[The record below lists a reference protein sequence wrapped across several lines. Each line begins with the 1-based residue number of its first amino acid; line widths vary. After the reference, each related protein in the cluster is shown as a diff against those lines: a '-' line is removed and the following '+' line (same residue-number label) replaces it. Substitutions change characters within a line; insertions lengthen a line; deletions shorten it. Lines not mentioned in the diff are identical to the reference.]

1 MQGPSGTLQTDLS
14 MAKNSLQFRSTLCR
28 DTACRVRRFQQ
39 RKIPLE
45 TFHRNVSKPTIPQT
59 GHRAERSCSLRPRK
73 AVAFLTHLLRAPKS
87 TGAESFAVCGQ
98 RLRGHVPSKN
108 SSPAALSWS
117 SLMEKRFHNAFF
129 FSPAFFC
136 LAFPVETW
144 DFFENPGFPPPLHRK
159 FPVFHTVFHKLWKT
173 HVEKKFRRRKR
184 FPGCVFCRCGI
195 SCGGLCKGVSTGC
208 GNRCRHLPDFPRIS
222 PQVFRFHSTI
232 FPPFHPQKISPLLHD
247 FSTKGSWKKN
257 LRRFRQ
263 KYGFPLFLPLY
274 NCY

>member
-1 MQGPSGTLQTDLS
+1 M
-14 MAKNSLQFRSTLCR
+14 
-28 DTACRVRRFQQ
+28 
-39 RKIPLE
+39 
-45 TFHRNVSKPTIPQT
+45 FHRDIAKIKPFLSGFTR
-59 GHRAERSCSLRPRK
+59 GAVLFAPRK
-73 AVAFLTHLLRAPKS
+73 KLSLFVPFSVRPKVRAQGISLSADSDLGGSSPPKN
-87 TGAESFAVCGQ
+87 
-98 RLRGHVPSKN
+98 L
-108 SSPAALSWS
+108 SPAALSWS
-117 SLMEKRFHNAFF
+117 SLIRKQFRNAFF

-144 DFFENPGFPPPLHRK
+144 DFFENPSFPPPLHRK

-173 HVEKKFRRRKR
+173 NVEKEFRRRKR

-208 GNRCRHLPDFPRIS
+208 GNLCRHLPDFPRIS

-257 LRRFRQ
+257 LRRFWQ
-263 KYGFPLFLPLY
+263 KNGFPLFLPLY

>member
-1 MQGPSGTLQTDLS
+1 MG
-14 MAKNSLQFRSTLCR
+14 KQFR
-28 DTACRVRRFQQ
+28 
-39 RKIPLE
+39 
-45 TFHRNVSKPTIPQT
+45 N
-59 GHRAERSCSLRPRK
+59 
-73 AVAFLTHLLRAPKS
+73 AP
-87 TGAESFAVCGQ
+87 
-98 RLRGHVPSKN
+98 
-108 SSPAALSWS
+108 
-117 SLMEKRFHNAFF
+117 F

-159 FPVFHTVFHKLWKT
+159 LPVFHTVFHKLWKT

-184 FPGCVFCRCGI
+184 FPGCVFWRCGI

-208 GNRCRHLPDFPRIS
+208 GNCCRHLPDFPRIS
-222 PQVFRFHSTI
+222 PQVFCFHSTI

-263 KYGFPLFLPLY
+263 KNGFPLFLPLY

>member
-1 MQGPSGTLQTDLS
+1 MSHRDIAKIKPFLSGFTRGAVLF
-14 MAKNSLQFRSTLCR
+14 A
-28 DTACRVRRFQQ
+28 
-39 RKIPLE
+39 
-45 TFHRNVSKPTIPQT
+45 
-59 GHRAERSCSLRPRK
+59 PRK
-73 AVAFLTHLLRAPKS
+73 KLSLFVPFSARQKH
-87 TGAESFAVCGQ
+87 GAGSFAVCGQ

-108 SSPAALSWS
+108 TSPAALSWS
-117 SLMEKRFHNAFF
+117 SLMRKRFRNAP
-129 FSPAFFC
+129 FSCP
-136 LAFPVETW
+136 AFPVETW

-159 FPVFHTVFHKLWKT
+159 FPFFHTVFHKLWKT
-173 HVEKKFRRRKR
+173 HVEKKFCRCKR
-184 FPGCVFCRCGI
+184 FPRCVFCRCGI
-195 SCGGLCKGVSTGC
+195 SCGGLCKGVSTAC

-247 FSTKGSWKKN
+247 FSTKGSWKKI

>member
-1 MQGPSGTLQTDLS
+1 MKSFVSVSNFTNDPSVSATHCQLPFQGSLKPSHFITLNLRTRH
-14 MAKNSLQFRSTLCR
+14 AVSLQRVLRNHKSR
-28 DTACRVRRFQQ
+28 DKTHRIRV
-39 RKIPLE
+39 PE
-45 TFHRNVSKPTIPQT
+45 
-59 GHRAERSCSLRPRK
+59 K
-73 AVAFLTHLLRAPKS
+73 AAPV
-87 TGAESFAVCGQ
+87 E
-98 RLRGHVPSKN
+98 
-108 SSPAALSWS
+108 LSWS
-117 SLMEKRFHNAFF
+117 SLIRKQFRNAFF

-144 DFFENPGFPPPLHRK
+144 DFFENPSFPPPLHRK

-173 HVEKKFRRRKR
+173 NVEKKFRRRKR

-208 GNRCRHLPDFPRIS
+208 GNLCRHLPDFPRIS

-257 LRRFRQ
+257 LRRFWQ
-263 KYGFPLFLPLY
+263 KNGFPLFLPLY